1 MNGWL
6 PFALVLI
13 VGFTWLV
20 TARQHG
26 RLFRL
31 FLTRYPHE
39 ATNLIPYAISN
50 WRHPEQI
57 IYFFR
62 KSSVPLLKADP
73 ELWKKRESVKALF
86 LAFRTR
92 AVNADDR
99 LIRLCDPAVSSV
111 APSLRLKDGT
121 DLPRTG
127 DRHALTASRLMPAAR
142 APWDYCAARNL
153 GLPHSRNPGGE
164 RLIAKMCSI
173 TTGVFTGSVL

>member
-57 IYFFR
+57 IFFFR
-62 KSSVPLLKADP
+62 KSSAPLLKADP
-73 ELWKKRESVKALF
+73 ELWKKRQSVKALF
-86 LAFRTR
+86 WL
-92 AVNADDR
+92 
-99 LIRLCDPAVSSV
+99 
-111 APSLRLKDGT
+111 
-121 DLPRTG
+121 
-127 DRHALTASRLMPAAR
+127 
-142 APWDYCAARNL
+142 
-153 GLPHSRNPGGE
+153 
-164 RLIAKMCSI
+164 
-173 TTGVFTGSVL
+173 SVLVPLTLMTALSVYAIQQSHQWHRP